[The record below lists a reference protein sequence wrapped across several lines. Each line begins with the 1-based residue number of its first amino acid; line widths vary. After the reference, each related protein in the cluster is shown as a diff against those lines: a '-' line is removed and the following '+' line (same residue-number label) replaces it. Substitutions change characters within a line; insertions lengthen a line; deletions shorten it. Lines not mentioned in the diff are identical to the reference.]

1 MKKINKHFYLQEQ
14 TINEIKEYAEKNNTT
29 SPEVIE
35 MLWEIFKQSYSDN
48 EEMLRDTT
56 FKEAYRDK
64 EKMLRWLICEIKGS
78 IMIPYYEELKFSIQR
93 VERDME
99 WLNLMMKQ
107 LLSMTAEKNNTFGW
121 LQRKKKKKAAAKEV
135 LQIEEALK
143 KK

>member
-35 MLWEIFKQSYSDN
+35 MLWETFKQSYSDN
-48 EEMLRDTT
+48 EEMLRD
-56 FKEAYRDK
+56 A
-64 EKMLRWLICEIKGS
+64 ICEIKGS
-78 IMIPYYEELKFSIQR
+78 IMIPYYEELKLSIQR

>member
-1 MKKINKHFYLQEQ
+1 
-14 TINEIKEYAEKNNTT
+14 
-29 SPEVIE
+29 
-35 MLWEIFKQSYSDN
+35 
-48 EEMLRDTT
+48 
-56 FKEAYRDK
+56 
-64 EKMLRWLICEIKGS
+64 
-78 IMIPYYEELKFSIQR
+78 MIPYYEELKFSIQR